1 MGILP
6 RVKEA
11 GDIPEMLAGME
22 EINDLDGAGKMQIG
36 EVPNPLRPIAHDYF
50 LDGPVPAA
58 ILGFGIE
65 PLAELLCGL
74 DGSGVGSG
82 VRVTNGEALLVIGSL
97 GEDASQF
104 HFSGTSGHTFD
115 LTYSTFGLGNRD
127 SCAIPLPIQ
136 ARNRLAHQHRQT

>member
-1 MGILP
+1 VTQDPLSLTGTLP
-6 RVKEA
+6 RGKEA
-11 GDIPEMLAGME
+11 GDIPEMLPGME

-36 EVPNPLRPIAHDYF
+36 EVPNPLRPIAHDDF
-50 LDGPVPAA
+50 LDGSVPTA

-74 DGSGVGSG
+74 DGSGVGRG

-104 HFSGTSGHTFD
+104 HFSGTSGQTCD
-115 LTYSTFGLGNRD
+115 V
-127 SCAIPLPIQ
+127 A
-136 ARNRLAHQHRQT
+136 HRQVALGECGSGRL